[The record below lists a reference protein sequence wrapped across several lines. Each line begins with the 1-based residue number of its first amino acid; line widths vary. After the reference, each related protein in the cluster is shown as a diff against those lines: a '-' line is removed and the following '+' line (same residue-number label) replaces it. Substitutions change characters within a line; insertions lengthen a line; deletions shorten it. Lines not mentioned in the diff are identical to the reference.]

1 MIPPTLQKVASHH
14 GFRRL
19 GKGQPREIGATTT
32 NSWFLV
38 LERNNRG
45 VGVGGGFGAADRE
58 FYRIDTAGASDVSLL
73 DLDAAKRQ
81 QVGAVPRPR
90 RQHRRHRCDGDDE
103 SVGKSR
109 EKWEGLPIGPRL
121 NDGGYLLLAGT
132 DNDYSVTQSATGMG
146 FDVWV
151 DVDAIDRY
159 ARSIQSPLGQPRG
172 CTFTAAGAAAL
183 WNPALDLL
191 PSVLHSYR
199 TGAGDLATCT
209 TLLPESAIGA
219 LLFAALG
226 VMRAV
231 AGRRKPV

>member
-1 MIPPTLQKVASHH
+1 M
-14 GFRRL
+14 
-19 GKGQPREIGATTT
+19 PRTR
-32 NSWFLV
+32 S
-38 LERNNRG
+38 
-45 VGVGGGFGAADRE
+45 
-58 FYRIDTAGASDVSLL
+58 S
-73 DLDAAKRQ
+73 KRQ

-159 ARSIQSPLGQPRG
+159 ARSIQSPLGQPSG
-172 CTFTAAGAAAL
+172 CTFTATGAAAL

-191 PSVLHSYR
+191 PSVLHPYR